1 MCKFEVFRL
10 PQPWDA
16 PAHNTHKNTMH
27 THTHTHARARAR
39 EHTHTHTHTHTHKVS
54 STKGMY
60 TLELRTEICKKMTR
74 KGQE

>member
-16 PAHNTHKNTMH
+16 PAHNTHKNT
-27 THTHTHARARAR
+27 THTHTHA
-39 EHTHTHTHTHTHKVS
+39 HTHKVS